1 MGFILSSSHGF
12 AAIGLKASMVGT
24 VVNSQQV
31 GFPQKCLPLR
41 IGLTVDGWTLGIQM
55 NIRPSALF
63 CVANETVDDVGKMGM
78 SKEASCGV
86 ERPFRT
92 KAMLSTSIILD
103 RSRTEL

>member
-24 VVNSQQV
+24 VVN
-31 GFPQKCLPLR
+31 FPPKMLPLR